1 MPTILVVEDDD
12 ASRMLTQA
20 RLKPYYGVRV
30 ARDGEEALE
39 VMERHPVDLAVVDA
53 MMPRMDGFELVRHL
67 RATNQDLPVLML
79 TALDTMASMRDGFDS
94 GIDDY
99 LTKPANAEELLLRVR
114 ALLRRAHIAQSR
126 RVSLGGVEL
135 DADAHTT
142 SYEGCTLDLPRKEFG
157 LLFLLMS
164 YPGQVFTNDQLL
176 DRVWGVH
183 DERDLVTLKTH
194 VSRLRSHLAR
204 LGCPLRVANLRGL
217 GYRVEIAEGED
228 AGRGRANKPAGG
240 VG

>member
-12 ASRMLTQA
+12 ASRMLTKA
-20 RLKPYYGVRV
+20 RLKPYYDVRV
-30 ARDGEEALE
+30 ARDGEQALE
-39 VMERHPVDLAVVDA
+39 VMDRHPVDLAVVDT
-53 MMPRMDGFELVRHL
+53 MMPNMDGFELVGHL
-67 RATNQDLPVLML
+67 RATNQELPVLML
-79 TALDTMASMRDGFDS
+79 TALDTMRAMRNGFDS

-126 RVSLGGVEL
+126 KVSLGGVEL
-135 DADAHTT
+135 DADAHSTT
-142 SYEGCTLDLPRKEFG
+142 YAGQSFDLPRKEFD

-164 YPGQVFTNDQLL
+164 YPGQIFTNDQLL

-183 DERDLVTLKTH
+183 DERDIVTLKTH
-194 VSRLRSHLAR
+194 VSRLRAHLTD

-217 GYRVEIAEGED
+217 GYRVEVVED
-228 AGRGRANKPAGG
+228 GRDQGAPGG
-240 VG
+240 AR

>member
-12 ASRMLTQA
+12 ASRMLTKA
-20 RLKPYYGVRV
+20 RLKPYYDVRV

-39 VMERHPVDLAVVDA
+39 VMGRHPVDLAVVDA
-53 MMPRMDGFELVRHL
+53 MMPNMDGFELVRHL
-67 RATNQDLPVLML
+67 RATSQELPVLML
-79 TALDTMASMRDGFDS
+79 TALDTMDSMRSGFDS

-126 RVSLGGVEL
+126 KVSLGGVEL
-135 DADAHTT
+135 DADAHGTT
-142 SYEGCTLDLPRKEFG
+142 YAGRTLDLPRKEFD

-164 YPGQVFTNDQLL
+164 YPGQIFTKDQLL
-176 DRVWGVH
+176 DRVWGLH
-183 DERDLVTLKTH
+183 DERDVVTLKTH
-194 VSRLRSHLAR
+194 VSRLRSHLAD

-217 GYRVEIAEGED
+217 GYRVEVVGD
-228 AGRGRANKPAGG
+228 GG
-240 VG
+240 GPGSSGGAR